1 MPVGED
7 EMSEHVAASDGA
19 RAREGGELQIA
30 DFVLYAEQRLT
41 LGAENRVQGGDIG
54 VRSAARDPAGGQL
67 SAGSDSVIEPDRAI
81 ISPSVTLGHSVVR
94 GEILS
99 DALVDHGV
107 PLRPERPF
115 PISQMP
121 ALPLAPA
128 PPAGTE
134 GVTVPAGQATS
145 LTPGSYGALQVDG
158 SLVLNPGEY
167 VFSSITVGRKARMV
181 SVGTVQVLVLGYLV
195 AGWEA
200 EIHPLFEQEAD
211 QLAISVAGTDQ
222 SAALPTVSF
231 AERSRLCALLSAPHG
246 SVTLADR
253 ASVRGAVAGFGIIT
267 GEDVEVTF
275 ECGFPQDSGDQQ
287 GSQQLAGAYGVPP
300 GPDTDPVAGPVPAA
314 TGISLS
320 IGLPVRDGAGL
331 QALIDSVSDPKSPQ
345 FRQYISPGQ
354 FNTSYGA
361 TAGDYAA
368 LQSWADGAGFN
379 TIATFPNNL
388 LLRVTGTA
396 AQVQEAL
403 FVNLF
408 YRVRPD
414 GSQYVAT
421 DRQLSLNLSVPVLE
435 INGLGDS
442 VLPVSLAL
450 NGTGG
455 GGSYRA
461 ADLRN
466 AYLGVDSPFQALDG
480 SGQNVGIVG
489 FVTFTGSD
497 VTGYFDNQ
505 VPAQGEISPLPAPNA
520 TVVEV
525 EAAPI
530 FGAGPPSNSNI
541 EADLDVEMVYAMAP
555 RATISFFQGTTGIT
569 DRLDSILHGMATFT
583 PALTVA
589 SCSLSFGKSDNSQQ
603 ALDQMAAQGVSFFTA
618 SGDSGSTGQVFD
630 STKMNHQTLV
640 GGTIL
645 STNPLTTSGGTVTYP
660 VPYYAGESTWPGSG
674 GGIISDVAI
683 PAYQTGIMQL
693 NAASNGG
700 SLTNRN
706 YPDVAMLSPNAEIF
720 AGGSLTSGFQGT
732 SFAAPLWAGFTALVN
747 QFSLQNNAGLMG
759 FLNPTLYDI
768 GLTINDSGDNDL
780 YDLCFNDIQ
789 DKVSNGGFESVRGYD
804 LVTGLGSPKTGLI
817 TQLGT
822 ISPTTPATLNLIRFI
837 VGTGGDDLR
846 NDSTATA
853 NVFLKNG
860 GQFTV
865 TLKAKN
871 AGDWGNGFTTPPI
884 DFSIPNTVTL
894 PTIAE
899 GLSGVQINLIQ
910 GGSFPETDDNWDI
923 STLQVSLFNPGTSQ
937 VCQLNLV
944 GTSELQDGSTG
955 LVRLS
960 GSPGSSG
967 VGPSS
972 PIFNTGPGSGC

>member
-1 MPVGED
+1 
-7 EMSEHVAASDGA
+7 MSEQRTTPATPAERDHQ
-19 RAREGGELQIA
+19 LPIA

-41 LGAENRVQGGDIG
+41 LGTANRVTGGGIG
-54 VRSAARDPAGGQL
+54 VRSIAREPAGVQL
-67 SAGSDSVIEPDRAI
+67 SAASDSVIEPDRAI
-81 ISPSVTLGHSVVR
+81 ISPSVALGHHVVR
-94 GEILS
+94 GEILT
-99 DALVDHGV
+99 DALVDHAV

-115 PISQMP
+115 PASQMP
-121 ALPLAPA
+121 PLPLAPA
-128 PPAGTE
+128 PAAGTE
-134 GVTVPAGQATS
+134 GVTVPAGQAAS
-145 LTPGSYGALQVDG
+145 LSPGSYGAAQIDG

-167 VFSSITVGRKARMV
+167 VFSSVTLGHRARMV
-181 SVGTVQVLVLGYLV
+181 SVGVVQVVVLDYLT

-200 EIHPLFEQEAD
+200 EIHPLFEQRAD
-211 QLAISVAGTDQ
+211 QLTISVAGTDQ
-222 SAALPTVSF
+222 GPALPTASF
-231 AERSRLCALLSAPHG
+231 GERSRLRALLNVPHG
-246 SVTLADR
+246 LITLADQ
-253 ASVRGAVAGFGIIT
+253 AAVRGAAAGFAITT
-267 GEDVEVTF
+267 GEDVEAAF
-275 ECGFPQDSGDQQ
+275 ECGFPQSSAGQH
-287 GSQQLAGAYGVPP
+287 GSQQLTGAYGVPP
-300 GPDTDPVAGPVPAA
+300 VPGTDPVAGPIPAD

-331 QALIDSVSDPKSPQ
+331 QALIAGVSDPKSAQ
-345 FRQYISPGQ
+345 FRKYITPDQ
-354 FNTSYGA
+354 FNATYGA
-361 TAGDYAA
+361 TAEDYAA
-368 LQSWADGAGFN
+368 LQSWADGAGFD

-414 GSQYVAT
+414 GSQYIAT
-421 DRQLSLNLSVPVLE
+421 DRELSLNLSTPVLE

-442 VLPVSLAL
+442 VLPVSLGL

-455 GGSYRA
+455 GGNYRA

-466 AYLGVDSPFQALDG
+466 AYLGVDSAFQALDG

-497 VTGYFDNQ
+497 ITGYFDSQ
-505 VPAQGEISPLPAPNA
+505 ASAQGEISPLPAPNA

-530 FGAGPPSNSNI
+530 FGAGPPPNSTF

-555 RATISFFQGTTGIT
+555 EATILFFQGTTGIT

-589 SCSLSFGKSDNSQQ
+589 SCSLAFGKSDSSQQ

-618 SGDSGSTGQVFD
+618 SGDSGNVGGNVYD

-640 GGTIL
+640 GGTVL
-645 STNPLTTSGGTVTYP
+645 STNQLTGAGGYP
-660 VPYYAGESTWPGSG
+660 VPYYAGESTWPSSG
-674 GGIISDVAI
+674 GGIISDVTI
-683 PAYQTGIMQL
+683 PGYQTGIMQIS
-693 NAASNGG
+693 AAANGG

-706 YPDVAMLSPNAEIF
+706 YPDVAMLAINAEFFSGGNLID
-720 AGGSLTSGFQGT
+720 GGSGT

-747 QFSLQNNAGLMG
+747 QLSLQNGAGLMG
-759 FLNPTLYDI
+759 FLSPTLYDI
-768 GLTINDSGDNDL
+768 GLTINDTDDL

-789 DKVSNGGFESVRGYD
+789 DNVGNGGFKSVRGYD
-804 LVTGLGSPKTGLI
+804 LVTGLGTPKTGLI
-817 TQLGT
+817 TQLT
-822 ISPTTPATLNLIRFI
+822 TASPVTPAPLSIIRFI

-853 NVFLKNG
+853 DVFLKNG

-871 AGDWGNGFTTPPI
+871 AGDWGNGSTHGPI
-884 DFSIPNTVTL
+884 DFAIPDTVTP
-894 PTIAE
+894 PTITE

-923 STLQVSLFNPGTSQ
+923 STLQVSLFNPGTPQ

-944 GTSELQDGSTG
+944 GDSELQDGSIG

-960 GSPGSSG
+960 GSAGSSG

-972 PIFNTGPGSGC
+972 PIYKTGPGSGC

>member
-1 MPVGED
+1 
-7 EMSEHVAASDGA
+7 MSEHVIAPGGGQPGKDGQ
-19 RAREGGELQIA
+19 LQVA
-30 DFVLYAEQRLT
+30 DFVLYAEQRLA

-54 VRSAARDPAGGQL
+54 VRSAAREPSGGQL
-67 SAGSDSVIEPDRAI
+67 SVASDSVIEPDRAV
-81 ISPSVTLGHSVVR
+81 ISPSVTLGHHVVR
-94 GEILS
+94 GEILT

-107 PLRPERPF
+107 ALRSERPF
-115 PISQMP
+115 PVSQMP

-128 PPAGTE
+128 PSAGTE
-134 GVTVPAGQATS
+134 GVTVPAGQVTS
-145 LTPGSYGALQVDG
+145 LTPGSYGPLQVDG

-167 VFSSITVGRKARMV
+167 VFSSVTLGHRARMV
-181 SVGTVQVLVLGYLV
+181 SAGAVQLVVLGYLT

-200 EIHPLFEQEAD
+200 EIHPLFEQRAD

-222 SAALPTVSF
+222 GEALPTASF
-231 AERSRLCALLSAPHG
+231 AERSRLRALLNAPHG
-246 SVTLADR
+246 SVTLADG
-253 ASVRGAVAGFGIIT
+253 AGVRGAVAGFGITT
-267 GEDVEVTF
+267 GEGVEVTF
-275 ECGFPQDSGDQQ
+275 ECGFSPDPRGQQ
-287 GSQQLAGAYGVPP
+287 GSQQLTGAYGVPP
-300 GPDTDPVAGPVPAA
+300 GPGTDPVAGPVPAD
-314 TGISLS
+314 TGLSLS

-331 QALIDSVSDPKSPQ
+331 QALIDGVSDPKSPQ
-345 FRQYISPGQ
+345 FRQFISPEQ
-354 FNTSYGA
+354 FNATYGA
-361 TAGDYAA
+361 PAEDYAA
-368 LQSWADGAGFN
+368 LQSWADAAGFD
-379 TIATFPNNL
+379 TIGTFPNNL

-421 DRQLSLNLSVPVLE
+421 DRELSLNLSVPVLE
-435 INGLGDS
+435 INGLGES
-442 VLPVSLAL
+442 VLPVSLGL

-455 GGSYRA
+455 RGNYRA

-480 SGQNVGIVG
+480 SGQNVGILG
-489 FVTFTGSD
+489 FVTFTASD
-497 VTGYFDNQ
+497 ITGYFNNQ
-505 VPAQGEISPLPAPNA
+505 VPVPGETSPLPAPNA
-520 TVVEV
+520 KVVLTES
-525 EAAPI
+525 API
-530 FGAGPPSNSNI
+530 FGAGPPANSTF

-555 RATISFFQGTTGIT
+555 KASILFFQGTTGIT
-569 DRLDSILHGMATFT
+569 DRLDSALHGMATFT

-589 SCSLSFGKSDNSQQ
+589 SCSLAFGKSDNSQQ
-603 ALDQMAAQGVSFFTA
+603 AIDQMAAQGVSFFTA
-618 SGDSGSTGQVFD
+618 SGDSGDVGGSVYD

-640 GGTIL
+640 GGTAL
-645 STNPLTTSGGTVTYP
+645 STNALTGSGSTVTYP
-660 VPYYAGESTWPGSG
+660 VPYYAGESTWPSSG
-674 GGIISDVAI
+674 GGVISDVPI
-683 PAYQTGIMQL
+683 PAYQTGIMAIS
-693 NAASNGG
+693 AAANGG
-700 SLTNRN
+700 SQTNRN
-706 YPDVAMLSPNAEIF
+706 YPDVAMLAINAEVFSSGTLID
-720 AGGSLTSGFQGT
+720 GGFGT

-747 QFSLQNNAGLMG
+747 QFSLQNGTGLMG

-789 DKVSNGGFESVRGYD
+789 DNVSNGGFASVRGYD
-804 LVTGLGSPKTGLI
+804 LVTGLGTPKTGLI

-822 ISPTTPATLNLIRFI
+822 SSPTAPASLDLIRFI
-837 VGTGGDDLR
+837 VGTGDDNLR

-871 AGDWGNGFTTPPI
+871 AGDWENGTTHGPI
-884 DFSIPNTVTL
+884 DISIPDTVTL

-910 GGSFPETDDNWDI
+910 GGGGLETDDNWDI

-944 GTSELQDGSTG
+944 GSSELQDGSTG

-960 GSPGSSG
+960 GSAGGSG

-972 PIFNTGPGSGC
+972 PIFKTGPGSGC